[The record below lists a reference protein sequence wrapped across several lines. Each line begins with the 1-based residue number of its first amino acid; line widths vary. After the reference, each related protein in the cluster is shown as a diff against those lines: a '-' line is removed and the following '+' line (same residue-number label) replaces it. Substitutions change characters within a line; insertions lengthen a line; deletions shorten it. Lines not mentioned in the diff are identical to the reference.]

1 MQKKKVDEEPKKKHD
16 ENTKNKAAV
25 GFTKIPVFGA
35 GSTQGVRPAMEDRH
49 SAIINVADGIHFFGV
64 YDGHGGTEG
73 AEYCEKKLHRAML
86 KEENFKN
93 NNIKQAIYNG
103 FLKTDAK
110 FLEICQMNVL
120 EAGATVNVCV
130 ITSTIIYV
138 ANAGDCRCILSTK
151 NGKTIPLSFD
161 HKPTDPQELK
171 RIETAGY
178 YVDDKRVDGR
188 LAVSRAI
195 GDVDFK
201 QTYGLGQAEQAVTCA
216 PDILEYTRTENDDF
230 IIIACDGLWDVM
242 TNEEAST
249 FVRERRNQEHG
260 DLRIVAQQ
268 LVENAVDIGSMDNV
282 TSLVINL

>member
-1 MQKKKVDEEPKKKHD
+1 
-16 ENTKNKAAV
+16 
-25 GFTKIPVFGA
+25 
-35 GSTQGVRPAMEDRH
+35 MEDRH
-49 SAIINVADGIHFFGV
+49 STILNLADNIHLFGV

-73 AEYCEKKLHRAML
+73 AEFCEKKLHKAIL
-86 KEENFKN
+86 KEENFKT
-93 NNIKQAIYNG
+93 NIKQAIYNG

-110 FLEICQMNVL
+110 FLEVCQMNVL

-130 ITSTIIYV
+130 ITPTTIYV
-138 ANAGDCRCILSTK
+138 ANAGDCRCILATK
-151 NGKTIPLSFD
+151 NGKTIPLSVD
-161 HKPTDPQELK
+161 HKPTDALELK

-178 YVDDKRVDGR
+178 YVEDKRVDGR

-216 PDILEYTRTENDDF
+216 PEITEHNRSENDDF

-242 TNEEAST
+242 TNEEATT
-249 FVRERRNQEHG
+249 FVRERRTQEHG

-268 LVENAVDIGSMDNV
+268 LAENAVDIGSTDNV
-282 TSLVINL
+282 TSLIINL